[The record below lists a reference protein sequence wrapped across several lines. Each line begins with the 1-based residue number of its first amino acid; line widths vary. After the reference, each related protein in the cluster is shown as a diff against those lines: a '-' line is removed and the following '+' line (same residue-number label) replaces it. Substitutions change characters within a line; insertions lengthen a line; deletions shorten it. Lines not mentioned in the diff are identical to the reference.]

1 MRYAVSILTRMIAKF
16 IIGRQRIQIEL
27 VDCHH
32 PYVADYLVIRWDGQE
47 VFRDHILP
55 RPSKHGFADPKTN
68 GLPFQ
73 VDIDQG
79 NIDGFRH
86 RFQMPPKPMPE
97 DGKGAHSFREINSK
111 TISVICLD
119 LIECQG
125 PTIEA
130 EIYGSREKAE
140 LNPNNGPDRRRATRS
155 STSTKT
161 EYEQFLI
168 GTGVW
173 YVRTRSK

>member
-1 MRYAVSILTRMIAKF
+1 MTANF

-47 VFRDHILP
+47 VFCGHVLP
-55 RPSKHGFADPKTN
+55 RTSKHGFADPNTN
-68 GLPFQ
+68 VLPFQ

-86 RFQMPPKPMPE
+86 RFQMPPMPQDSE
-97 DGKGAHSFREINSK
+97 EKGAHSFREINMK
-111 TISVICLD
+111 TISIICLD
-119 LIECQG
+119 LIECRG

-130 EIYGSREKAE
+130 EIYGSREKAG
-140 LNPNNGPDRRRATRS
+140 LNPTNGPDRRRATRS
-155 STSTKT
+155 SAKT

-168 GTGVW
+168 GTAVW
-173 YVRTRSK
+173 HVRPRSK